1 MDIMR
6 MLKTL
11 ILILPL
17 LIAIPSFAADVKA
30 DAPVVKAVEAVPVV
44 EEIAQPDIGHGK
56 LIFETVCIHCHRTDY
71 ESSAVGAPGLKG
83 VFERHDAAW
92 IETWISGP
100 EAFSKT
106 NSDAKDLIGS
116 NPYGLIMP
124 TLPEMQVEENRKDIM
139 EYLKSL

>member
-1 MDIMR
+1 MDMMR

-11 ILILPL
+11 MLILPL
-17 LIAIPSFAADVKA
+17 LFAMPSFAADVA
-30 DAPVVKAVEAVPVV
+30 PDVPVVKPVQAESVV
-44 EEIAQPDIGHGK
+44 EEVAQPDAGHGK
-56 LIFETVCIHCHRTDY
+56 VIFETVCIHCHRADY

-124 TLPEMQVEENRKDIM
+124 TLPEMQIEKNRQDIM